1 MSLHFYTYNSPFTSE
16 FIQAKGS
23 MGSSR
28 EGILI
33 EWKHSMGS
41 AWGECAPLPG
51 FSSESLK
58 ECERM
63 LVSHKKKLEEQL
75 HLLQAHLPKEKSNN
89 RLFFDYTYAQHVADL
104 LYSCIPT
111 NFPSIQFALS
121 MMLYDWGSQRENL
134 PLYSLVRDHAYELAL
149 VYSAT
154 TQTSTQMVDSF
165 SSQKNHDVQIPINA
179 LIPIASPEESLTLSQ
194 KAWSEGIK
202 TIKMKVGPK
211 HQENLNRLT
220 VIQDNLPGMKYRL
233 DPNGKWESESLK
245 LYQEDYRRFS
255 IEYIEQAVAPNTFTN
270 FCLELTSEAPA
281 MAADESS
288 VDFSSFTS
296 LLGHQHISYFVLKP
310 TLSGGIPE
318 MIQRCVMAREKGQTC
333 IFSSAFDGIIAR
345 YTQATLAWLSNQLT
359 GHNLAHGLDTGRWLI
374 EDYRSPERSLVSEI
388 QQGMYSLNATYFD
401 DQPHN
406 TSPEYSN
413 KVQHLGLFI
422 ERNRLTPIIEQQG

>member
-1 MSLHFYTYNSPFTSE
+1 MSE

-58 ECERM
+58 DCERM

-75 HLLQAHLPKEKSNN
+75 HLLQAHLPKEKSNS

-134 PLYSLVRDHAYELAL
+134 PLYSLVRDHAYEVAL

-270 FCLELTSEAPA
+270 FCLELTSEAPT

-345 YTQATLAWLSNQLT
+345 YTLATLAWMSNQLT

-374 EDYRSPERSLVSEI
+374 EDYRSPERSLIPEI
-388 QQGMYSLNATYFD
+388 QEGMYSLNATYFD

-406 TSPEYSN
+406 TSPEFSK

>member
-1 MSLHFYTYNSPFTSE
+1 MSE

-58 ECERM
+58 DCERM

-75 HLLQAHLPKEKSNN
+75 HLLQAHLPKEKSNS

-270 FCLELTSEAPA
+270 FCLELTSEAPT

-345 YTQATLAWLSNQLT
+345 YTLATLAWMSNQLT

-374 EDYRSPERSLVSEI
+374 EDYRSPERSLIPEI
-388 QQGMYSLNATYFD
+388 QEGMYSLNATYFD

-406 TSPEYSN
+406 TSPEFSK

>member
-58 ECERM
+58 DCERM

-75 HLLQAHLPKEKSNN
+75 HLLQAHLPKEKSNS

-134 PLYSLVRDHAYELAL
+134 PLYSLVRDHAYEVAL

-165 SSQKNHDVQIPINA
+165 SSQKNHEAQIPINA

-270 FCLELTSEAPA
+270 FCLELTSEAPT

-345 YTQATLAWLSNQLT
+345 YTLATLAWMSNQLT

-374 EDYRSPERSLVSEI
+374 EDYRSPERSLIPEI
-388 QQGMYSLNATYFD
+388 QEGMYSLNATYFD

-406 TSPEYSN
+406 TSPEFSK

>member
-58 ECERM
+58 DCERM

-345 YTQATLAWLSNQLT
+345 YTLATLAWLSNQLT

>member
-1 MSLHFYTYNSPFTSE
+1 MSLHFYTYSSPFTSE

-58 ECERM
+58 DCKR
-63 LVSHKKKLEEQL
+63 LLTSHRKELEERL
-75 HLLQAHLPKEKSNN
+75 HLLQAHLPKEKSNS
-89 RLFFDYTYAQHVADL
+89 RLFFDYTYAQRATDL
-104 LYSCIPT
+104 LYSCIPS

-121 MMLYDWGSQRENL
+121 MMLYDWGSQRENI
-134 PLYSLVRDHAYELAL
+134 PLYYLVRDHAFELAP

-154 TQTSTQMVDSF
+154 TQSSTQPVDSF
-165 SSQKNHDVQIPINA
+165 SSEKNHDAQIPINA
-179 LIPIASPEESLTLSQ
+179 LLPIASPEESLKLAQ
-194 KAWSEGIK
+194 KAWSEGVK

-211 HQENLNRLT
+211 HQENLNRMAI
-220 VIQDNLPGMKYRL
+220 IQDNLPDMKYRL

-245 LYQEDYRRFS
+245 PYQKDYHRFA
-255 IEYIEQAVAPNTFTN
+255 IEYIEQAVAPTTFTN

-288 VDFSSFTS
+288 VDFTSFTS
-296 LLGHQHISYFVLKP
+296 LLGHQHLSYFVLKP

-318 MIQRCVMAREKGQTC
+318 MIQRCVLAREKGQTC

-345 YTQATLAWLSNQLT
+345 YTLATLAWMSNQLT

-374 EDYRSPERSLVSEI
+374 EDYLSPERSLVPEI
-388 QQGMYSLNATYFD
+388 QQGIYLLQTTYFD
-401 DQPHN
+401 GQPYH
-406 TSPEYSN
+406 TSPEYSPT
-413 KVQHLGLFI
+413 VQHLGVFI
-422 ERNRLTPIIEQQG
+422 APNRLTLIIEQQG

>member
-1 MSLHFYTYNSPFTSE
+1 MSLHFYTYKSPFTSE

-58 ECERM
+58 DCER
-63 LVSHKKKLEEQL
+63 LLISHRKKLEEQL
-75 HLLQAHLPKEKSNN
+75 HLLQAHLPHEKSTS
-89 RLFFDYTYAQHVADL
+89 RLIFDYTYAQSATDL

-134 PLYSLVRDHAYELAL
+134 PLYYLVRDHSYELAP

-165 SSQKNHDVQIPINA
+165 PSQKNHDAQIPINA
-179 LIPIASPEESLTLSQ
+179 LLPIASPEESLKLAQ
-194 KAWSEGIK
+194 KAWSEGVK
-202 TIKMKVGPK
+202 TIKMKVSPK
-211 HQENLNRLT
+211 HLENLDRMA
-220 VIQDNLPGMKYRL
+220 IIHDNLPDMKYRL

-245 LYQEDYRRFS
+245 LYQKDYHRFT
-255 IEYIEQAVAPNTFTN
+255 IEYIEQAVAPITFTK

-288 VDFSSFTS
+288 VDFSSFTT
-296 LLGHQHISYFVLKP
+296 LLGQENISYFILKP

-318 MIQRCVMAREKGQTC
+318 MIQRCVLAREKGQIC

-345 YTQATLAWLSNQLT
+345 YTLATLAWMSNQLT

-374 EDYRSPERSLVSEI
+374 EDYLSPERSLIPEI
-388 QQGMYSLNATYFD
+388 QQGSYSLNTTYFD
-401 DQPHN
+401 DQPHSI
-406 TSPEYSN
+406 SPELNN
-413 KVQHLGLFI
+413 KIQPLDLLI
-422 ERNRLTPIIEQQG
+422 ARNKLTPIIEQQG

>member
-58 ECERM
+58 DCERM

-345 YTQATLAWLSNQLT
+345 YTLATLAWLSNQLT

-388 QQGMYSLNATYFD
+388 QRGMYSLNATYFD

>member
-1 MSLHFYTYNSPFTSE
+1 MSLHFYTYNSPFMSE

-58 ECERM
+58 DCERM

-75 HLLQAHLPKEKSNN
+75 HLLQAHLPKEKSNS

-134 PLYSLVRDHAYELAL
+134 PLYSLVRDHAYEVAL

-165 SSQKNHDVQIPINA
+165 SSQKNHEAQIPINA

-270 FCLELTSEAPA
+270 FCLELTSEAPT

-345 YTQATLAWLSNQLT
+345 YTLATLAWMSNQLT

-374 EDYRSPERSLVSEI
+374 EDYRSPERSLIPEI
-388 QQGMYSLNATYFD
+388 QEGMYSLNATYFD

-413 KVQHLGLFI
+413 KVQHLGHFI

>member
-58 ECERM
+58 DCERM

-75 HLLQAHLPKEKSNN
+75 YLLQAHLPKEKSNS

-134 PLYSLVRDHAYELAL
+134 PLYSLVRDHAYEVAL

-165 SSQKNHDVQIPINA
+165 SSQKNHEAQIPINA
-179 LIPIASPEESLTLSQ
+179 LIPIASPEESLTLAQ

-270 FCLELTSEAPA
+270 FCLKLTSEAPA

-318 MIQRCVMAREKGQTC
+318 MIQRCVMARQKGQTC

-345 YTQATLAWLSNQLT
+345 YTLATLAWMSNQLT

-374 EDYRSPERSLVSEI
+374 EDYLSPERSLVPEI
-388 QQGMYSLNATYFD
+388 QEGMYSLNTTYFD

-406 TSPEYSN
+406 TSPEFSN

>member
-58 ECERM
+58 DCERM

-134 PLYSLVRDHAYELAL
+134 PLYSLVRDHAYEVAL

-165 SSQKNHDVQIPINA
+165 SSQKNHEAQIPINA
-179 LIPIASPEESLTLSQ
+179 LIPIASPEESLKLAQ
-194 KAWSEGIK
+194 KAWSEGVK

-270 FCLELTSEAPA
+270 FCLELTSEAPT

-345 YTQATLAWLSNQLT
+345 YTLATLAWMSNQLT

-374 EDYRSPERSLVSEI
+374 EDYRSPERSLIPEI
-388 QQGMYSLNATYFD
+388 QEGMYSLNATYFD

-413 KVQHLGLFI
+413 KVQHLGHFI

>member
-58 ECERM
+58 DCERM

-75 HLLQAHLPKEKSNN
+75 HLLQAHLPKEKSNS

-149 VYSAT
+149 IYSAT

-165 SSQKNHDVQIPINA
+165 SSQKNHEAQIPINA

-345 YTQATLAWLSNQLT
+345 YTLATLAWLSNQLT

>member
-1 MSLHFYTYNSPFTSE
+1 MSLHYYTYNSPFTSE

-58 ECERM
+58 DCERM

-134 PLYSLVRDHAYELAL
+134 PLYSLIHDHAYEVAL

-154 TQTSTQMVDSF
+154 TETSTQMIESF
-165 SSQKNHDVQIPINA
+165 SSQKNHEAQIPINA

-345 YTQATLAWLSNQLT
+345 YTLATLAWMSNQLT

>member
-33 EWKHSMGS
+33 EWKHLMGS

-58 ECERM
+58 DCERM

-75 HLLQAHLPKEKSNN
+75 HLLQAHLPKEKSNS

-134 PLYSLVRDHAYELAL
+134 PLYSLVRDHAYEVAL

-165 SSQKNHDVQIPINA
+165 SSQKNHEAQIPINA

-245 LYQEDYRRFS
+245 FYQEDYRRFS
-255 IEYIEQAVAPNTFTN
+255 IEYIEQAVAPNTLTN

-345 YTQATLAWLSNQLT
+345 YTLATLAWMSNQLT

-388 QQGMYSLNATYFD
+388 QEGMYSLNATYFD

>member
-58 ECERM
+58 DCERM

-75 HLLQAHLPKEKSNN
+75 HLLQAHLPKEKRNS

-134 PLYSLVRDHAYELAL
+134 PLYSLVRDHAYEVAL
-149 VYSAT
+149 FYSAT

-165 SSQKNHDVQIPINA
+165 SSQKNHEAQIPINA

-270 FCLELTSEAPA
+270 FCLELTSEAPT

-345 YTQATLAWLSNQLT
+345 YTLATLAWMSNQLT

-374 EDYRSPERSLVSEI
+374 EDYLSPERSLIPEI
-388 QQGMYSLNATYFD
+388 QEGMYSLNATYFD

-413 KVQHLGLFI
+413 KVQHLGHFI

>member
-58 ECERM
+58 DCERM

-134 PLYSLVRDHAYELAL
+134 PLYSLVRDHAYEVAL
-149 VYSAT
+149 FYSAT

-165 SSQKNHDVQIPINA
+165 SSQKNHEAQIPINA

-270 FCLELTSEAPA
+270 FCLELTSEAPT

-345 YTQATLAWLSNQLT
+345 YTLATLSWLSNQLT

>member
-1 MSLHFYTYNSPFTSE
+1 
-16 FIQAKGS
+16 
-23 MGSSR
+23 
-28 EGILI
+28 
-33 EWKHSMGS
+33 
-41 AWGECAPLPG
+41 
-51 FSSESLK
+51 
-58 ECERM
+58 
-63 LVSHKKKLEEQL
+63 
-75 HLLQAHLPKEKSNN
+75 
-89 RLFFDYTYAQHVADL
+89 
-104 LYSCIPT
+104 
-111 NFPSIQFALS
+111 

-134 PLYSLVRDHAYELAL
+134 PLYSLVRDHAYEVAL

-154 TQTSTQMVDSF
+154 TETSTQMIESF
-165 SSQKNHDVQIPINA
+165 SSQKNHEAQIPINA

-270 FCLELTSEAPA
+270 FCLELTSEAPT

-318 MIQRCVMAREKGQTC
+318 MIQRCVMARQKGQTC

-345 YTQATLAWLSNQLT
+345 YTLATLAWMSNQLT

-374 EDYRSPERSLVSEI
+374 EDYRSPERSLIPEI
-388 QQGMYSLNATYFD
+388 QEGMYSLNATYFD

-406 TSPEYSN
+406 TSPEFSK

>member
-58 ECERM
+58 DCERM

-134 PLYSLVRDHAYELAL
+134 PLYSLVRDHAYEVAL

-154 TQTSTQMVDSF
+154 TETSTQMIDSF
-165 SSQKNHDVQIPINA
+165 SSQKNHEAQIPINA

-270 FCLELTSEAPA
+270 FCLELTSEAPT

-345 YTQATLAWLSNQLT
+345 YTLATLAWLSNQLT

>member
-1 MSLHFYTYNSPFTSE
+1 MSLHFYTYNSPFMSE

-58 ECERM
+58 DCERM

-75 HLLQAHLPKEKSNN
+75 HLLQAHLPKEKSNS

-134 PLYSLVRDHAYELAL
+134 PLYSLVRDHAYEVAL

-165 SSQKNHDVQIPINA
+165 SSQKNHEAQIPINA

-270 FCLELTSEAPA
+270 FCLELTSEAPT

-345 YTQATLAWLSNQLT
+345 YTLATLAWMSNQLT

-374 EDYRSPERSLVSEI
+374 EDYRSPERSLIPEI
-388 QQGMYSLNATYFD
+388 QEGMYSLNATYFD

>member
-58 ECERM
+58 DCERM

-75 HLLQAHLPKEKSNN
+75 HLLQAHLPKEKSNS

-134 PLYSLVRDHAYELAL
+134 PLYSLVRDHAYEVAL

-154 TQTSTQMVDSF
+154 TETSTQMIESF
-165 SSQKNHDVQIPINA
+165 SSQKNHEAQIPINA

-270 FCLELTSEAPA
+270 FCLELTSEAPT

-345 YTQATLAWLSNQLT
+345 YTLATLAWMSNQLT

-374 EDYRSPERSLVSEI
+374 EDYLSPERSLIPEI
-388 QQGMYSLNATYFD
+388 QEGMYSLNATYFD

-413 KVQHLGLFI
+413 KVQHLGHFI

>member
-58 ECERM
+58 DCERM

-345 YTQATLAWLSNQLT
+345 YTLATLAWLSNQLT

-422 ERNRLTPIIEQQG
+422 EHSRLTPIIEQQG

>member
-1 MSLHFYTYNSPFTSE
+1 MSLHYYTYNSPFTSE

-58 ECERM
+58 DCERM

-165 SSQKNHDVQIPINA
+165 SSQKNHEAQIPINA

-345 YTQATLAWLSNQLT
+345 YTLATLAWLSNQLT

>member
-58 ECERM
+58 DCERM

-75 HLLQAHLPKEKSNN
+75 HLLQAHLPKEKSNS

-134 PLYSLVRDHAYELAL
+134 PLYSLVRDHAYEVAL

-154 TQTSTQMVDSF
+154 TETSTQMIESF
-165 SSQKNHDVQIPINA
+165 SSQKNHEAQIPINA

-270 FCLELTSEAPA
+270 FCLELTSEAPT

-345 YTQATLAWLSNQLT
+345 YTLATLAWMSNQLT

-374 EDYRSPERSLVSEI
+374 EDYRSPERSLIPEI
-388 QQGMYSLNATYFD
+388 QEGMYSLNATYFD

-406 TSPEYSN
+406 TSPEFSK

>member
-58 ECERM
+58 DCERM

-75 HLLQAHLPKEKSNN
+75 HLLQAHLPKEKSNS

-134 PLYSLVRDHAYELAL
+134 PLYSLVRDHAYEVAL
-149 VYSAT
+149 FYSAT

-165 SSQKNHDVQIPINA
+165 SSQKNHEAQIPINA

-345 YTQATLAWLSNQLT
+345 YTLATLAWMSNQLT

-374 EDYRSPERSLVSEI
+374 EDYRSPERSLIPEI
-388 QQGMYSLNATYFD
+388 QEGMYSLNATYFD

-406 TSPEYSN
+406 TSPEFSK